1 MAVDEELRHDVR
13 AHLSTMDGIEE
24 KPIVGGV
31 GFTWRGNLLCG
42 VMADDLL
49 VRIAKHDYDEFVG
62 DDGAKPMVLAG
73 RSSRGWLLVPKS
85 MVCSQPTRKKWLDRA
100 TEYARTLPA
109 K

>member
-1 MAVDEELRHDVR
+1 MAVDEELRAEVG

-62 DDGAKPMVLAG
+62 DDGAKPMVMAG
-73 RSSRGWLLVPKS
+73 RSSKGWLVVHKS
-85 MVCSQPTRKKWLDRA
+85 IVSSQPAMKKWLDRA
-100 TEYARTLPA
+100 IEYVRTLPA